1 MPMSPRSSSTMRVT
15 VVRLMSTATVKK
27 MSGNTVAM
35 DSMEL
40 ASLPSAL

>member
-1 MPMSPRSSSTMRVT
+1 MRVT

-27 MSGNTVAM
+27 MRGNTVAM

-40 ASLPSAL
+40 ASDSMLA